1 MYKRIK
7 ITNVKTGGRRLK
19 MNCKNCGKLVEG
31 NDKFCPYCGAK
42 MIETEEEKKTEV
54 QQETKGE
61 EKMEEKIEEKNA
73 VETEEKTGKKPHL
86 LRNVAIAAVAL
97 CAIGYAVSGSKNKSN
112 LSPQKTE
119 IIEKL
124 KENAP
129 LQSTYFELWDGTTYS
144 FVNDDKWE
152 IRYADETISV
162 RIPEKEIQECLSN
175 RFGTDELGNDGTFA
189 YILGKNKINIYL
201 DTEISEGTLTFIGYD
216 VGEDE
221 YTLTIDGE
229 DYYASDDLKE
239 YLDQY
244 GLYETLLDDVE
255 KFREDLSSM
264 DLKFQDILLLDA
276 TDIAKYLEKDK

>member
-1 MYKRIK
+1 
-7 ITNVKTGGRRLK
+7 

-42 MIETEEEKKTEV
+42 MIETEGEKKTEV

-61 EKMEEKIEEKNA
+61 EKMEEKIEEK
-73 VETEEKTGKKPHL
+73 TEKKSHL
-86 LRNVAIAAVAL
+86 LRNVAIAAMAL
-97 CAIGYAVSGSKNKSN
+97 CAIGYAISGSKNKSN
-112 LSPQKTE
+112 LSPQKTG

-129 LQSTYFELWDGTTYS
+129 LQSIYFDQWDDTVYRFT
-144 FVNDDKWE
+144 NDDKWE
-152 IRYADETISV
+152 VQYSEENVSV
-162 RIPEKEIQECLSN
+162 RITEPEIQECLSK
-175 RFGTDELGNDGTFA
+175 RFGTDELENDGTFA
-189 YILGKNKINIYL
+189 YIFGKNQINIYL
-201 DTEISEGTLTFIGYD
+201 HTEISEGTLSIMMYD
-216 VGEDE
+216 VGNDE
-221 YTLTIDGE
+221 CTLMIDGE
-229 DYYASDDLKE
+229 EYYASDDLKE

-264 DLKFQDILLLDA
+264 DLKFQDILLLKD

>member
-1 MYKRIK
+1 
-7 ITNVKTGGRRLK
+7 
-19 MNCKNCGKLVEG
+19 MNCKNCGNLVEG

-42 MIETEEEKKTEV
+42 MIETEEEKKTED
-54 QQETKGE
+54 QREMKGE
-61 EKMEEKIEEKNA
+61 EQMEEKIEEKTEEKNA
-73 VETEEKTGKKPHL
+73 VETEEKTGKKSHL

-112 LSPQKTE
+112 LSPQKTD

-124 KENAP
+124 KEHAP

-152 IRYADETISV
+152 VRYADETISV

>member
-1 MYKRIK
+1 
-7 ITNVKTGGRRLK
+7 

-42 MIETEEEKKTEV
+42 MIETEEEKKTED
-54 QQETKGE
+54 QREMKGE
-61 EKMEEKIEEKNA
+61 EQMEEKIEEKTEEKNA
-73 VETEEKTGKKPHL
+73 VETEEKTGKKSHL

-152 IRYADETISV
+152 VRYSEENVSV
-162 RIPEKEIQECLSN
+162 RITEPEIQECLSDG
-175 RFGTDELGNDGTFA
+175 FGTEKLGNDGTFA
-189 YILGKNKINIYL
+189 YIFSEDQINIYL
-201 DTEISEGTLTFIGYD
+201 DTEITEGNLTIIMYDIGLEKCTLM
-216 VGEDE
+216 
-221 YTLTIDGE
+221 IDGE
-229 DYYASDDLKE
+229 EYYASDELKE

-244 GLYETLLDDVE
+244 GLYETLQEDIDQ
-255 KFREDLSSM
+255 FRDDLSSM
-264 DLKFQDILLLDA
+264 DLTVQDILLLKD